1 VSARVRITRTA
12 EGAIVVRSGGVTF
25 VEPADNTGDAFALS
39 ADGRI
44 GVEDEHGIFR
54 WSHVSDGKLEPD
66 HVVVRAG
73 SDSHPVM
80 DLSEVFEA
88 VRRMRPKV
96 G

>member
-1 VSARVRITRTA
+1 MSARVRITRTA
-12 EGAIVVRSGGVTF
+12 EGAIVLRSGGVTF
-25 VEPADNTGDAFALS
+25 IEPADKGDTFALS

-44 GVEDEHGIFR
+44 GVEDDHGVFR
-54 WSHVSDGKLEPD
+54 WCAVSDGKLVPD

-73 SDSHPVM
+73 SDHPVM

-88 VRRMRPKV
+88 IRRMRPSQL